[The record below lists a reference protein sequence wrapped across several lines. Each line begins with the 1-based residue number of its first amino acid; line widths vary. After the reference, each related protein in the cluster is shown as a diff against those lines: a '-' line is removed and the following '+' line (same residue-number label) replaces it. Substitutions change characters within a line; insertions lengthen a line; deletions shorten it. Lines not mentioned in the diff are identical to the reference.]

1 MSFHQIWTGE
11 GNNSGTDNSELTPPL
26 IPRNMFDDYRA
37 QVINNIEQY
46 ILNLIQNFFH
56 STSLCMRAQLSP
68 DPKNTS
74 KIKTFLEYLIL
85 NDSK

>member
-46 ILNLIQNFFH
+46 LEFH
-56 STSLCMRAQLSP
+56 SKLFPFNQFVHEGTNVPRSLKYL
-68 DPKNTS
+68 KN
-74 KIKTFLEYLIL
+74 KDFFRVLDFK
-85 NDSK
+85 